1 MSNSHSY
8 VLVLIHTTKQK
19 KKQIDKKFSNLW
31 SFKARTTTDSFEFF
45 YNHHLL
51 YFLFTNNSSNVI
63 ILVLSEVLC
72 DVRLEAA
79 VPCNQ
84 CSRVAFCSV
93 ACQTV
98 ALTTHHVVECPIL
111 ETLWSSGA
119 SITCLMALR
128 MLSQRG
134 LKYFLD
140 MKDILEKVCA

>member
-1 MSNSHSY
+1 M
-8 VLVLIHTTKQK
+8 
-19 KKQIDKKFSNLW
+19 
-31 SFKARTTTDSFEFF
+31 
-45 YNHHLL
+45 LL
-51 YFLFTNNSSNVI
+51 FL
-63 ILVLSEVLC
+63 LVLSEVLC

-93 ACQTV
+93 ACQTE

-119 SITCLMALR
+119 SIICLMALR

-134 LKYFLD
+134 LKHFLD
-140 MKDILEKVCA
+140 MKDILKKVCA